1 MRGRNGAGSTGVDA
15 GAAARILVVD
25 DEESIT
31 QLVSTALR
39 YEGFEVQTAG
49 TGKAALREV
58 ESFRPDLVLLD
69 VMLPDLDGF
78 EVQRRL
84 PGAPGRLPVVFL
96 TARRETEDRVRG
108 LTIGA
113 DDYVTKPFS
122 LEELIAR
129 VRAVL
134 RRTRGD
140 RGTERRV
147 AYADLELDEDTY
159 EVRRAGTLV
168 ELTPTEFNLLRYLM
182 SNAGRVLS
190 KPQILDH
197 VWNYDFGGD
206 ANVVETYIS
215 YLRKKLDSLGPP
227 LIQTVR
233 GVGYSL
239 RQPRV

>member
-1 MRGRNGAGSTGVDA
+1 MGLNGRVQD
-15 GAAARILVVD
+15 AARILVVD

-31 QLVSTALR
+31 QLLSTALR
-39 YEGFEVQTAG
+39 YEGFDVQTAA
-49 TGKAALREV
+49 TGREALREV

-84 PGAPGRLPVVFL
+84 PGGASRLPDVFL
-96 TARRETEDRVRG
+96 TARRDTEDRVRG
-108 LTIGA
+108 LTVGA

-140 RGTERRV
+140 DTDQKRIV
-147 AYADLELDEDTY
+147 YADVELDEDTY
-159 EVRRAGTLV
+159 EVRRAQTLV
-168 ELTPTEFNLLRYLM
+168 ELTPTEFNLLRYLLT
-182 SNAGRVLS
+182 NAGRVLS

-197 VWNYDFGGD
+197 VWHYDFGGD

-215 YLRKKLDSLGPP
+215 YLRKKLDALGPP

-233 GVGYSL
+233 GVGYTL
-239 RQPRV
+239 RLPRA